1 MHSRSYR
8 TRSAFEHTPLHRRV
22 SGAGLALAAVLL
34 IVLALLG
41 LGASRR
47 LPGNPS
53 SATVV
58 DLIVPSDQAEPS
70 PSKAERPRPM
80 DEPVPIPP
88 PPIILPIKP
97 PIILPPVP
105 ERPLDM
111 IELTKE
117 DYAAADIGKLA
128 PPEEGAGSGGAGDSK
143 EAGRGP
149 NGEVLYNAEWA
160 REPTNAELRGY
171 LPARISS
178 GWGVVACRTIAG
190 HRVEDCIELE
200 NHPRGSRLAS
210 AVRQAAWQFRV
221 RPPRRNG
228 RELVGAWVMIR
239 IDYELREE

>member
-58 DLIVPSDQAEPS
+58 DLIVASDQAEPS
-70 PSKAERPRPM
+70 PSKAERPTPM

-171 LPARISS
+171 LPARIIRLGRGRVPDHRRAPGRGLHRAGEPSARLA
-178 GWGVVACRTIAG
+178 ACK
-190 HRVEDCIELE
+190 
-200 NHPRGSRLAS
+200 RGSAGGVAIPGPAAAQERARVGRRLGQDPD
-210 AVRQAAWQFRV
+210 R
-221 RPPRRNG
+221 
-228 RELVGAWVMIR
+228 L
-239 IDYELREE
+239 